1 MYCINNIKK
10 RLFLILKNKN
20 LKIKDSKKKSRGNIK
35 KKNYGSLNE
44 IKNQNKI

>member
-20 LKIKDSKKKSRGNIK
+20 LKIIESKKSRGNIK
-35 KKNYGSLNE
+35 KKKLWFT
-44 IKNQNKI
+44 Q